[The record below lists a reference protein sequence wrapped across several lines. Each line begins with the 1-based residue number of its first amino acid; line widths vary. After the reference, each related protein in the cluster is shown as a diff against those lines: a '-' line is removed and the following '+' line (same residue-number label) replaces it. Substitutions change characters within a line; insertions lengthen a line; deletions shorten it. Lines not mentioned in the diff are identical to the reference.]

1 MGASASPAPSPAPE
15 SPRDLFSESLVGGS
29 EKSRQGKGLPVSIVG
44 HLLIGSAIILVPVLW
59 TSELPPVAAGTN
71 VFLVDF
77 APPPAPLLSRGSD
90 VAKPK
95 QEATTPEEK
104 KPEKP
109 KEDELRFVVPK
120 EPEIQPEQKL
130 PASEQQGSV
139 EGHDQGVPEG
149 LIDGDP
155 QGVPGGVP
163 GGKVG
168 GVLGGTGDAV
178 QDYDRPPRILRQ
190 PRPVYPTEAAVKRIE
205 GMVVVEMLVDVNGR
219 VLRARV
225 VESIPLLDQAALQNV
240 HTWEFVPASKGGVPV
255 KSIVYGEVKFRLL

>member
-1 MGASASPAPSPAPE
+1 MGASASPAPPPAPE
-15 SPRDLFSESLVGGS
+15 NARDLFSDSLVEGS
-29 EKSRQGKGLPVSIVG
+29 RKSGRGKGLPVSIAT

-120 EPEIQPEQKL
+120 
-130 PASEQQGSV
+130 
-139 EGHDQGVPEG
+139 
-149 LIDGDP
+149 
-155 QGVPGGVP
+155 
-163 GGKVG
+163 
-168 GVLGGTGDAV
+168 
-178 QDYDRPPRILRQ
+178 
-190 PRPVYPTEAAVKRIE
+190 
-205 GMVVVEMLVDVNGR
+205 
-219 VLRARV
+219 
-225 VESIPLLDQAALQNV
+225 
-240 HTWEFVPASKGGVPV
+240 
-255 KSIVYGEVKFRLL
+255 